1 MIFTPQPSLSTLST
15 PSTLSTL
22 SAWSRAAALCALA
35 CAALLSAGCGRTPV
49 ATVSTETEAIEIIDV
64 LRESGFEDLEKHEVG
79 EGEQRRWAV
88 EMDEGLFGGGDS
100 SIALQ
105 RLRDYGLPRQEEAP
119 ITDGGFVTS
128 EAVQK
133 AQEQRRIRADIERQ
147 LRALPG
153 VTVALVTVVMPQDP
167 TLELNPYPASASV
180 VVVHKEQSAPFNEQ
194 QIQNLV
200 AKGVPKLKPEDVSVT
215 ISQQQPRPI
224 PRRELNARRRTNLL
238 LAAAA
243 ALVLVMGAVLVVLL
257 LQTRRQRARL
267 AELRARD
274 DDEEAD
280 AADGSETPTPEGAA
294 AGELSANGGA
304 AARSRELTS

>member
-1 MIFTPQPSLSTLST
+1 MLRRSSPHAPKGR
-15 PSTLSTL
+15 
-22 SAWSRAAALCALA
+22 RAAASAARGATLCALLA
-35 CAALLSAGCGRTPV
+35 AALLSVACGRSQV
-49 ATVSTETEAIEIIDV
+49 ATVSTESEAIEIIDV
-64 LRESGFEDLEKHEVG
+64 LRESGFEDVEKREVG
-79 EGEQRRWAV
+79 EGEQRRWTV
-88 EMDEGLFGGGDS
+88 EMDEGLFGGDDTS
-100 SIALQ
+100 LALQ

-147 LRALPG
+147 IRALPG

-180 VVVHKEQSAPFNEQ
+180 VVVHKEQSAPFTEQ

-224 PRRELNARRRTNLL
+224 PHREFGARRRTNLL
-238 LAAAA
+238 LAAGA
-243 ALVLVMGAVLVVLL
+243 ALVLVLGSLLVVLL

-267 AELRARD
+267 AELDAHAA
-274 DDEEAD
+274 DEEVMTEVGGAE
-280 AADGSETPTPEGAA
+280 SPEDEVEA
-294 AGELSANGGA
+294 AGELPAGGA
-304 AARSRELTS
+304 RGRELAS

>member
-1 MIFTPQPSLSTLST
+1 MTAST
-15 PSTLSTL
+15 PTPPTTAKRAGAFCALV
-22 SAWSRAAALCALA
+22 AAALLT
-35 CAALLSAGCGRTPV
+35 AGCGRTPV
-49 ATVSTETEAIEIIDV
+49 ATVATEAEAIEIIDV

-79 EGEQRRWAV
+79 EGEQRRWTV

-100 SIALQ
+100 AHALQ
-105 RLRDYGLPRQEEAP
+105 RLRDYGLPRQEESP
-119 ITDGGFVTS
+119 IADGGFVTS

-133 AQEQRRIRADIERQ
+133 AQERRRIRADIERQ

-180 VVVHKEQSAPFNEQ
+180 VIVHKEQSAPFTDQ

-224 PRRELNARRRTNLL
+224 PRREMNARRRANLL

-243 ALVLVMGAVLVVLL
+243 ALLLVLGSLLVVLL

-267 AELRARD
+267 AELSAAD
-274 DDEEAD
+274 DGAGPGSGAVGDAAASAGELTADAD
-280 AADGSETPTPEGAA
+280 AAT
-294 AGELSANGGA
+294 
-304 AARSRELTS
+304 RRELAS

>member
-1 MIFTPQPSLSTLST
+1 MLTPASPSLST
-15 PSTLSTL
+15 
-22 SAWSRAAALCALA
+22 AKRAAALCALLL
-35 CAALLSAGCGRTPV
+35 AALASAGCGRTPI
-49 ATVSTETEAIEIIDV
+49 ATVPTEPEAIEIIDV
-64 LRESGFEDLEKHEVG
+64 LRESGFEDLEKREVG

-88 EMDEGLFGGGDS
+88 EMDEGLFGGDDAS
-100 SIALQ
+100 LALQ

-119 ITDGGFVTS
+119 IAEGGFVTS

-180 VVVHKEQSAPFNEQ
+180 VLVHKEQQAPFTEQ

-200 AKGVPKLKPEDVSVT
+200 ARGVPKLKPEDVSVT

-224 PRRELNARRRTNLL
+224 PHRELGARRRTNLL
-238 LAAAA
+238 LAFGA
-243 ALVLVMGAVLVVLL
+243 ALILVMASVLVVLL

-267 AELRARD
+267 AELSAQGED
-274 DDEEAD
+274 GDGLD
-280 AADGSETPTPEGAA
+280 AADEPEAE
-294 AGELSANGGA
+294 GELTAGA
-304 AARSRELTS
+304 AARGRELTS

>member
-1 MIFTPQPSLSTLST
+1 MLPRSSPRAPKGTR
-15 PSTLSTL
+15 
-22 SAWSRAAALCALA
+22 RAAAAARGATLCALL
-35 CAALLSAGCGRTPV
+35 CAALLSVACGRSQI
-49 ATVSTETEAIEIIDV
+49 ATVSTESEAIEMIDV
-64 LRESGFEDLEKHEVG
+64 LRESGFEDVSKREVG
-79 EGEQRRWAV
+79 EGEQRRWTV
-88 EMDEGLFGGGDS
+88 DLDEGLFGGDDS
-100 SIALQ
+100 ALALQ

-119 ITDGGFVTS
+119 IADGGFVTS

-133 AQEQRRIRADIERQ
+133 AQERRRIRADIERQ

-180 VVVHKEQSAPFNEQ
+180 VVVHKEQSAPFSEQ

-243 ALVLVMGAVLVVLL
+243 ALVLVLGSVLVVLL

-267 AELRARD
+267 AELGAHGA
-274 DDEEAD
+274 DEETLVED
-280 AADGSETPTPEGAA
+280 
-294 AGELSANGGA
+294 GGA
-304 AARSRELTS
+304 APSEDDVETARELPTGGAARGRELAS

>member
-1 MIFTPQPSLSTLST
+1 MLLKPLSSFANAT
-15 PSTLSTL
+15 
-22 SAWSRAAALCALA
+22 RAAALCALA
-35 CAALLSAGCGRTPV
+35 AAALASAGCGRTPV
-49 ATVSTETEAIEIIDV
+49 ATVSTESEAIEIIDV
-64 LRESGFEDLEKHEVG
+64 LRESGFEDVEKHEVG

-100 SIALQ
+100 ALALQ

-119 ITDGGFVTS
+119 IPEGGFITS

-200 AKGVPKLKPEDVSVT
+200 SKGVPKLKPEDVSVT

-224 PRRELNARRRTNLL
+224 PRRELSARRRTNFLLAILAAFILVLAAVVVMLL
-238 LAAAA
+238 LR
-243 ALVLVMGAVLVVLL
+243 
-257 LQTRRQRARL
+257 TRRQRARL
-267 AELRARD
+267 AELSARG
-274 DDEEAD
+274 DDEEARD
-280 AADGSETPTPEGAA
+280 ESGAVEPAAEGAA
-294 AGELSANGGA
+294 AGDLNAGGGA
-304 AARSRELTS
+304 ARGRELIS

>member
-1 MIFTPQPSLSTLST
+1 MTAST
-15 PSTLSTL
+15 PPALKTVT
-22 SAWSRAAALCALA
+22 RAAALSALLA
-35 CAALLSAGCGRTPV
+35 AALLTAGCGQTTI

-88 EMDEGLFGGGDS
+88 ELDEGLFGGDDAAH
-100 SIALQ
+100 ALQ
-105 RLRDYGLPRQEEAP
+105 RLRDYGLPRQEEEP
-119 ITDGGFVTS
+119 IPEGGFVTS

-133 AQEQRRIRADIERQ
+133 AQERRRIRADIERQ

-180 VVVHKEQSAPFNEQ
+180 VVVHKEQTAPFTEQ

-200 AKGVPKLKPEDVSVT
+200 SKGVPKLKPEDVSVT

-224 PRRELNARRRTNLL
+224 PRREMNARRLNNLL
-238 LAAAA
+238 LFVCAVVIFGLGVLVA
-243 ALVLVMGAVLVVLL
+243 ALLVQA
-257 LQTRRQRARL
+257 RRQRARI
-267 AELRARD
+267 AELTSAA
-274 DDEEAD
+274 EEEEEGPAAVESAATTAAPGGELTAD
-280 AADGSETPTPEGAA
+280 AAGAR
-294 AGELSANGGA
+294 G
-304 AARSRELTS
+304 RELTS

>member
-1 MIFTPQPSLSTLST
+1 MIPIIPT
-15 PSTLSTL
+15 PSKTMR
-22 SAWSRAAALCALA
+22 RAAALCALVAA
-35 CAALLSAGCGRTPV
+35 CLLSAACGRTPI
-49 ATVSTETEAIEIIDV
+49 ATVSTESEAIEIMDV

-88 EMDEGLFGGGDS
+88 ELDEGLFGGGDS
-100 SIALQ
+100 ALALQ

-119 ITDGGFVTS
+119 IPEGGFVTS

-133 AQEQRRIRADIERQ
+133 AQERRRIRADIERQ

-180 VVVHKEQSAPFNEQ
+180 VVVHKEQSAPFTEQ

-200 AKGVPKLKPEDVSVT
+200 SKGVPKLKPEDVSVT

-224 PRRELNARRRTNLL
+224 PRREMNARRLNNLL
-238 LAAAA
+238 LFVCAVVIAGLGVLVA
-243 ALVLVMGAVLVVLL
+243 ALLV
-257 LQTRRQRARL
+257 QTRRQRARL
-267 AELRARD
+267 AELNAVPE
-274 DDEEAD
+274 DEEAGTSNAEPAATTATPNGELATD
-280 AADGSETPTPEGAA
+280 AAAVRG
-294 AGELSANGGA
+294 
-304 AARSRELTS
+304 RELTS

>member
-1 MIFTPQPSLSTLST
+1 MIFTPPPSLSAL
-15 PSTLSTL
+15 STLSTL
-22 SAWSRAAALCALA
+22 STWSRAAAVCALA

-49 ATVSTETEAIEIIDV
+49 ATVSTESEAVEIIDV
-64 LRESGFEDLEKHEVG
+64 LRESGFEDVEKREVG

-88 EMDEGLFGGGDS
+88 ELDEGLFGGGDS
-100 SIALQ
+100 ALAFQ

-119 ITDGGFVTS
+119 IPEGGFITS

-153 VTVALVTVVMPQDP
+153 VTVALVTIVMPQDP

-180 VVVHKEQSAPFNEQ
+180 VVVHKEQEAPFTEQ

-200 AKGVPKLKPEDVSVT
+200 SKGVPKLKPEDVSVT

-224 PRRELNARRRTNLL
+224 PRREIGARRRANLL
-238 LAAAA
+238 LAAGA
-243 ALVLVMGAVLVVLL
+243 ALVLVLASLLVVLL

-267 AELRARD
+267 AELSASAE
-274 DDEEAD
+274 DEEVGLDDGGGSAGDD
-280 AADGSETPTPEGAA
+280 AEAG
-294 AGELSANGGA
+294 GELPAGT
-304 AARSRELTS
+304 ARGRELAS

>member
-1 MIFTPQPSLSTLST
+1 MLTPASPSLST
-15 PSTLSTL
+15 
-22 SAWSRAAALCALA
+22 AGRAAALCALV
-35 CAALLSAGCGRTPV
+35 CAALASAACARAPI
-49 ATVSTETEAIEIIDV
+49 ATVPTESEAIEIIDV
-64 LRESGFEDLEKHEVG
+64 LRESGFEDLEKREVG

-88 EMDEGLFGGGDS
+88 EMDEGLFGGDDS
-100 SIALQ
+100 SLALQ

-119 ITDGGFVTS
+119 IPEGGFVTS

-167 TLELNPYPASASV
+167 SLELNPYSASASV
-180 VVVHKEQSAPFNEQ
+180 VLVHKEQQAPFNEQ

-224 PRRELNARRRTNLL
+224 ARRELGARRRSNLL

-243 ALVLVMGAVLVVLL
+243 GLVLVMGALLVVLL

-267 AELRARD
+267 AELSAQGEGEELLEAP
-274 DDEEAD
+274 DE
-280 AADGSETPTPEGAA
+280 AASAELPAGAA
-294 AGELSANGGA
+294 AP
-304 AARSRELTS
+304 RSRELTS

>member
-1 MIFTPQPSLSTLST
+1 MTFTPPPSL
-15 PSTLSTL
+15 PTLSTL
-22 SAWSRAAALCALA
+22 PRAAALCALV

-49 ATVSTETEAIEIIDV
+49 ATVSTESEAIEIIDV

-105 RLRDYGLPRQEEAP
+105 RLRDYGLPRREEEP
-119 ITDGGFVTS
+119 IADGGFVTS

-224 PRRELNARRRTNLL
+224 PRRELSARRRTNLL

-243 ALVLVMGAVLVVLL
+243 GLVLVMGAVLVVLL

-267 AELRARD
+267 AELNAHAD
-274 DDEEAD
+274 DEAD
-280 AADGSETPTPEGAA
+280 AADGSATPSADN
-294 AGELSANGGA
+294 AGELSANGGTTAA

>member
-1 MIFTPQPSLSTLST
+1 MTASTRIPSKTT
-15 PSTLSTL
+15 
-22 SAWSRAAALCALA
+22 RRGAALCALVAA
-35 CAALLSAGCGRTPV
+35 CLLSAACGQTSI
-49 ATVSTETEAIEIIDV
+49 ATVSTESEAIEIIDV

-88 EMDEGLFGGGDS
+88 ELDEGLFGGGES
-100 SIALQ
+100 GLALQ

-119 ITDGGFVTS
+119 IPEGGFVTS

-133 AQEQRRIRADIERQ
+133 AQERRRIRADIERQ
-147 LRALPG
+147 IRALPG

-180 VVVHKEQSAPFNEQ
+180 VVVHKEQSAPFTEQ

-224 PRRELNARRRTNLL
+224 PRREMNARRLNNLL
-238 LAAAA
+238 LFACAVVIAGLGVLVA
-243 ALVLVMGAVLVVLL
+243 ALFV
-257 LQTRRQRARL
+257 QTRRQRARL
-267 AELRARD
+267 AELNAVTD
-274 DDEEAD
+274 NEVIGANTAEPD
-280 AADGSETPTPEGAA
+280 AATPN
-294 AGELSANGGA
+294 GELGTDAAN
-304 AARSRELTS
+304 ARSRELTS

>member
-1 MIFTPQPSLSTLST
+1 MIPSTPPSLTNVK
-15 PSTLSTL
+15 
-22 SAWSRAAALCALA
+22 RAAALCALIA
-35 CAALLSAGCGRTPV
+35 AALLTAGCGQTPI
-49 ATVSTETEAIEIIDV
+49 ATVSTESEAIEIIDV

-88 EMDEGLFGGGDS
+88 ELDEGLFGGGDS
-100 SIALQ
+100 ALALQ

-119 ITDGGFVTS
+119 IPEGGFVTS

-133 AQEQRRIRADIERQ
+133 AQERRRIRADIERQ

-180 VVVHKEQSAPFNEQ
+180 VVVHKEQSAPFTEQ

-200 AKGVPKLKPEDVSVT
+200 SKGVPKLKPEDVSVT

-224 PRRELNARRRTNLL
+224 PRREMNARRVNNLL
-238 LAAAA
+238 LFACAVVIAGLGVLVA
-243 ALVLVMGAVLVVLL
+243 ALLI
-257 LQTRRQRARL
+257 QTRRQRARL
-267 AELRARD
+267 AELSAAAVE
-274 DDEEAD
+274 EEAGPSTVEP
-280 AADGSETPTPEGAA
+280 AAVTAA
-294 AGELSANGGA
+294 PGG
-304 AARSRELTS
+304 ELTS

>member
-1 MIFTPQPSLSTLST
+1 MSAST
-15 PSTLSTL
+15 PTHLKT
-22 SAWSRAAALCALA
+22 AKRAAALCALL
-35 CAALLSAGCGRTPV
+35 AATLLGSACGRTPV

-88 EMDEGLFGGGDS
+88 DLDEGLFGGGDS
-100 SIALQ
+100 ALALQ
-105 RLRDYGLPRQEEAP
+105 RLRDYGLPRQEETP
-119 ITDGGFVTS
+119 IPEGGFITS

-153 VTVALVTVVMPQDP
+153 VTIALVTVVMPQDP
-167 TLELNPYPASASV
+167 TLELNPYSASASV
-180 VVVHKEQSAPFNEQ
+180 VLVHKEQAAAFTEQ

-215 ISQQQPRPI
+215 ISQHQPRPI
-224 PRRELNARRRTNLL
+224 PRRALDSRRRANLL
-238 LAAAA
+238 LAAGA
-243 ALVLVMGAVLVVLL
+243 ALILVMAALLVVLL

-267 AELRARD
+267 AELN
-274 DDEEAD
+274 
-280 AADGSETPTPEGAA
+280 AADEVGEPEAAA
-294 AGELSANGGA
+294 AGPPGAEASKPAGELTTD
-304 AARSRELTS
+304 AARSRELAS

>member
-1 MIFTPQPSLSTLST
+1 MASNTPT
-15 PSTLSTL
+15 PTTT
-22 SAWSRAAALCALA
+22 ARRAAAVCALVA
-35 CAALLSAGCGRTPV
+35 AALLTAGCGRTPV
-49 ATVSTETEAIEIIDV
+49 ATVPTESEAIEIMDV

-88 EMDEGLFGGGDS
+88 ELDEGLFGGGDS
-100 SIALQ
+100 ALALQ

-119 ITDGGFVTS
+119 IADGGFVTS

-133 AQEQRRIRADIERQ
+133 AQERRRIRADIERQ

-180 VVVHKEQSAPFNEQ
+180 VIVHKEQAAPFTDQ

-224 PRRELNARRRTNLL
+224 PRREMNSRRRSNLL

-243 ALVLVMGAVLVVLL
+243 ALVLVLGSLLVVLF
-257 LQTRRQRARL
+257 LQTRRQRTRL
-267 AELRARD
+267 AELSAT
-274 DDEEAD
+274 EED
-280 AADGSETPTPEGAA
+280 AEPGPTGRVAPAEA
-294 AGELSANGGA
+294 AGELAA
-304 AARSRELTS
+304 DADDAARRKLAS

>member
-1 MIFTPQPSLSTLST
+1 MIPGTPT
-15 PSTLSTL
+15 PPKTAT
-22 SAWSRAAALCALA
+22 RAAALCALA
-35 CAALLSAGCGRTPV
+35 AAALLTAGCGRTPI
-49 ATVSTETEAIEIIDV
+49 ATVSTESEAIEIIDV

-88 EMDEGLFGGGDS
+88 ELDEGLFGQDEAAH
-100 SIALQ
+100 ALQ
-105 RLRDYGLPRQEEAP
+105 RLRDYGLPRQEEEP
-119 ITDGGFVTS
+119 IPEGGFVTS

-133 AQEQRRIRADIERQ
+133 AQERRRIRADIERQ

-180 VVVHKEQSAPFNEQ
+180 VVVHKEQTAPFTEQ

-224 PRRELNARRRTNLL
+224 PRREMNARRLNNLL
-238 LAAAA
+238 LFACAVVIAGLGVLVA
-243 ALVLVMGAVLVVLL
+243 ALLV
-257 LQTRRQRARL
+257 QTRRQRARL
-267 AELRARD
+267 AELTAAPE
-274 DDEEAD
+274 DEEVETGNAEPAAAGAAPGGELAAD
-280 AADGSETPTPEGAA
+280 AARG
-294 AGELSANGGA
+294 
-304 AARSRELTS
+304 RELTS

>member
-1 MIFTPQPSLSTLST
+1 MTAST
-15 PSTLSTL
+15 PTPLKATR
-22 SAWSRAAALCALA
+22 RAAALGALLF
-35 CAALLSAGCGRTPV
+35 AALLTAGCGRSSV
-49 ATVSTETEAIEIIDV
+49 ATVSTEAEAIEIIDV

-79 EGEQRRWAV
+79 EGEARRWAV
-88 EMDEGLFGGGDS
+88 EMDEGLFGGDDTAL
-100 SIALQ
+100 ALQ

-119 ITDGGFVTS
+119 IPEGGFVTS

-133 AQEQRRIRADIERQ
+133 AQERRRIRADIERQ

-180 VVVHKEQSAPFNEQ
+180 VIVHKEQSAPFNEQ

-200 AKGVPKLKPEDVSVT
+200 SKGVPKLRPEDVSVT

-224 PRRELNARRRTNLL
+224 PRRELNSRRRTNLL
-238 LAAAA
+238 LAAAT
-243 ALVLVMGAVLVVLL
+243 ALVLVLASLLVVLL

-267 AELRARD
+267 AELSAASA
-274 DDEEAD
+274 DEEA
-280 AADGSETPTPEGAA
+280 TPETGGEPA
-294 AGELSANGGA
+294 AGELTPGGA
-304 AARSRELTS
+304 RERELTS

>member
-1 MIFTPQPSLSTLST
+1 MPTPASPSLPT
-15 PSTLSTL
+15 
-22 SAWSRAAALCALA
+22 AKRAAALCALA
-35 CAALLSAGCGRTPV
+35 FAALASAGCGRTSV
-49 ATVSTETEAIEIIDV
+49 ATVPTESEAIEIIDV
-64 LRESGFEDLEKHEVG
+64 LRESGFEDLEKREVG

-88 EMDEGLFGGGDS
+88 EMDEGLFGGGDGS
-100 SIALQ
+100 LALQ

-119 ITDGGFVTS
+119 IPEGGFVTS

-167 TLELNPYPASASV
+167 TLELNPYSASASV
-180 VVVHKEQSAPFNEQ
+180 VLVHKEQSAPFTEQ

-224 PRRELNARRRTNLL
+224 PHREFGARRRTNLL
-238 LAAAA
+238 LAFGA
-243 ALVLVMGAVLVVLL
+243 ALVLVMASLLVVLL

-267 AELRARD
+267 AELSAQGEG
-274 DDEEAD
+274 EEALE
-280 AADGSETPTPEGAA
+280 AAGGDEAGGAA
-294 AGELSANGGA
+294 GDLPAGD

>member
-1 MIFTPQPSLSTLST
+1 MISIIPT
-15 PSTLSTL
+15 PSKTTR
-22 SAWSRAAALCALA
+22 RAAALCALIA
-35 CAALLSAGCGRTPV
+35 AALLTAGCARAPI
-49 ATVSTETEAIEIIDV
+49 ATVSTESEAIEIIDV

-88 EMDEGLFGGGDS
+88 ELDEGLFGGGDS
-100 SIALQ
+100 DFALQ
-105 RLRDYGLPRQEEAP
+105 RLRDYGLPRLEEAP
-119 ITDGGFVTS
+119 IAEGGFVTS

-133 AQEQRRIRADIERQ
+133 AQERRRIRADIERQ

-180 VVVHKEQSAPFNEQ
+180 VVVHKEQRAPFTEQ

-224 PRRELNARRRTNLL
+224 PRREMNARRVNNLL
-238 LAAAA
+238 LFACAVVITGLGVLVA
-243 ALVLVMGAVLVVLL
+243 ALLIQA
-257 LQTRRQRARL
+257 RRQRARL
-267 AELRARD
+267 AELTAVPEE
-274 DDEEAD
+274 EEAPTSNAEP
-280 AADGSETPTPEGAA
+280 AATAATPN
-294 AGELSANGGA
+294 GELAPDAS
-304 AARSRELTS
+304 AARGRELTS

>member
-1 MIFTPQPSLSTLST
+1 MLTVSPPSSPALK
-15 PSTLSTL
+15 
-22 SAWSRAAALCALA
+22 RAAAACALA
-35 CAALLSAGCGRTPV
+35 AAALLTAACGRASV
-49 ATVSTETEAIEIIDV
+49 VTVSTETEAVEIIDV
-64 LRESGFEDLEKHEVG
+64 LRESGFEDVEKREVG

-88 EMDEGLFGGGDS
+88 EMDGGLFGGDDS
-100 SIALQ
+100 ALALQ
-105 RLRDYGLPRQEEAP
+105 RLRDYGLPRQEEEP
-119 ITDGGFVTS
+119 IPDGGFVTS

-133 AQEQRRIRADIERQ
+133 AQERRRIRADIERQ

-180 VVVHKEQSAPFNEQ
+180 VIVHKEQGAPFTEQ

-238 LAAAA
+238 LAAGA
-243 ALVLVMGAVLVVLL
+243 ALILVLCSVLVVLL

-267 AELRARD
+267 AELGAAGA
-274 DDEEAD
+274 DEEAE
-280 AADGSETPTPEGAA
+280 ATGAGPSEDEVEA
-294 AGELSANGGA
+294 AGELPGGGA
-304 AARSRELTS
+304 AARGRELAS

>member
-1 MIFTPQPSLSTLST
+1 MLQQPSPPFPPAT
-15 PSTLSTL
+15 
-22 SAWSRAAALCALA
+22 RAAALCALA

-49 ATVSTETEAIEIIDV
+49 ATVSTESEAIEIIDV

-100 SIALQ
+100 AIALQ
-105 RLRDYGLPRQEEAP
+105 RLRDYGLPRREEEP
-119 ITDGGFVTS
+119 IADGGFVTS

-153 VTVALVTVVMPQDP
+153 VTVALITVVMPQDP

-200 AKGVPKLKPEDVSVT
+200 ARGVPKLKPEDVSVT

-224 PRRELNARRRTNLL
+224 PRRELSARRRTNLL
-238 LAAAA
+238 LAAGA
-243 ALVLVMGAVLVVLL
+243 ALVLVMGAALAVLL

-267 AELRARD
+267 AELNAHAGDEGAGD
-274 DDEEAD
+274 DD
-280 AADGSETPTPEGAA
+280 GSATPTPDSA

-304 AARSRELTS
+304 AAARSRELTS

>member
-1 MIFTPQPSLSTLST
+1 MLLKPLPSFPNAT
-15 PSTLSTL
+15 
-22 SAWSRAAALCALA
+22 RAAALCALA
-35 CAALLSAGCGRTPV
+35 AAALLSAGCGRTPV
-49 ATVSTETEAIEIIDV
+49 ATVSTESEAIEMIDV
-64 LRESGFEDLEKHEVG
+64 LRESGFEDVEKHEVG

-100 SIALQ
+100 ALALQ

-119 ITDGGFVTS
+119 IPEGGFITS

-200 AKGVPKLKPEDVSVT
+200 SKGVPKLKPEDVSVT
-215 ISQQQPRPI
+215 ISQQQPRPL
-224 PRRELNARRRTNLL
+224 PRRELSARRRTNFLLAILAAFILVLAAVVVMLL
-238 LAAAA
+238 LR
-243 ALVLVMGAVLVVLL
+243 
-257 LQTRRQRARL
+257 TRRQRARL
-267 AELRARD
+267 AELSAHG
-274 DDEEAD
+274 DDEEARAEVSGAETAGED
-280 AADGSETPTPEGAA
+280 AAE
-294 AGELSANGGA
+294 GELAT
-304 AARSRELTS
+304 ARSRELTS

>member
-1 MIFTPQPSLSTLST
+1 MISST
-15 PSTLSTL
+15 PTPLTT
-22 SAWSRAAALCALA
+22 AGRAAALGALLA
-35 CAALLSAGCGRTPV
+35 AALLTAGCGQTTI

-88 EMDEGLFGGGDS
+88 ELDEGLFGGDDS
-100 SIALQ
+100 AHALQ
-105 RLRDYGLPRQEEAP
+105 RLRDYGLPRQEEEP
-119 ITDGGFVTS
+119 IAEGGFVTS

-133 AQEQRRIRADIERQ
+133 AQERRRIRADIERQ

-180 VVVHKEQSAPFNEQ
+180 VVVHKEQTAPFTEQ

-224 PRRELNARRRTNLL
+224 PRREMNARRLNNLL
-238 LAAAA
+238 LFAAAVVIA
-243 ALVLVMGAVLVVLL
+243 GLCVLVGALL
-257 LQTRRQRARL
+257 LQSRRQRARL
-267 AELRARD
+267 AEATAAGA
-274 DDEEAD
+274 EEGAAPADAEPAAPGGELAAD
-280 AADGSETPTPEGAA
+280 AA
-294 AGELSANGGA
+294 
-304 AARSRELTS
+304 AARGRELTS

>member
-1 MIFTPQPSLSTLST
+1 MIPTTRT
-15 PSTLSTL
+15 PSKTTR
-22 SAWSRAAALCALA
+22 RAAALCALVGA
-35 CAALLSAGCGRTPV
+35 CLLSAACGRAPI
-49 ATVSTETEAIEIIDV
+49 ATVSTESEAIEIIDV

-100 SIALQ
+100 DFALQ
-105 RLRDYGLPRQEEAP
+105 RLRDYGLPRQEEEP
-119 ITDGGFVTS
+119 IPEGGFVTS

-133 AQEQRRIRADIERQ
+133 AQERRRIRTDIERQ

-224 PRRELNARRRTNLL
+224 PRREMNARRLNNLL
-238 LAAAA
+238 LFACAVVIAG
-243 ALVLVMGAVLVVLL
+243 LGVLVGALL
-257 LQTRRQRARL
+257 IQTRRQRTRL
-267 AELRARD
+267 AELNAVPE
-274 DDEEAD
+274 DEEAGTSNAEPSASD
-280 AADGSETPTPEGAA
+280 ATPN
-294 AGELSANGGA
+294 GELGTDAA

>member
-1 MIFTPQPSLSTLST
+1 MLPNTLSHVPAGT
-15 PSTLSTL
+15 RT
-22 SAWSRAAALCALA
+22 AAGAARVAALCALA
-35 CAALLSAGCGRTPV
+35 AAALLSAGCSRAPI
-49 ATVSTETEAIEIIDV
+49 ATVSTESEAIEMIDV
-64 LRESGFEDLEKHEVG
+64 LRESGFEDVEKREVG
-79 EGEQRRWAV
+79 EGEVKRWAV
-88 EMDEGLFGGGDS
+88 EMDEGLFGGDDS
-100 SIALQ
+100 ALALQ
-105 RLRDYGLPRQEEAP
+105 RLRDYGLPRQEEVP
-119 ITDGGFVTS
+119 IPEGSFVTS

-200 AKGVPKLKPEDVSVT
+200 SKGVPKLKPEDVSVT

-224 PRRELNARRRTNLL
+224 PRRELNARRRNNLL
-238 LAAAA
+238 IAAGA
-243 ALVLVMGAVLVVLL
+243 ALVLVLASLLVVLL

-267 AELRARD
+267 AELTGTVE
-274 DDEEAD
+274 DEGAPSEAG
-280 AADGSETPTPEGAA
+280 AVEPPGEGAA
-294 AGELSANGGA
+294 AGGELAADGGA
-304 AARSRELTS
+304 RGRELTS